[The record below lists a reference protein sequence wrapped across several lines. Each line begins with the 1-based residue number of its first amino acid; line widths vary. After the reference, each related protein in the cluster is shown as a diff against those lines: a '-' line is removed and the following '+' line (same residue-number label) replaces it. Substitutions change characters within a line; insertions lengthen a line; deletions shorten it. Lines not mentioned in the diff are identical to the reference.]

1 MAQNLKSKIKA
12 FSLLELVLSIAILS
26 IGITLVMQTF
36 SYSSRMAGLSCDI
49 ISAALLAED
58 KIQELEFKI
67 KQHTVDKE
75 LNTLKEKI
83 DKFTYGYTLNSD
95 SKLNLY
101 GLSFEVSW
109 QRNGRAEK
117 INLLTLLR

>member
-58 KIQELEFKI
+58 KIQELEFKV
-67 KQHTVDKE
+67 KQNSIDKE
-75 LNTLKEKI
+75 LNTVKEKI
-83 DKFTYGYTLNSD
+83 DQFTYEYAFNLD
-95 SKLNLY
+95 SKLNLCD
-101 GLSFEVSW
+101 LNFEISW